1 MMWSKRTSREAGMP
15 LRFPSFSNN
24 SGWHPYDQQ
33 VGVAFFLVGVVGPI
47 LMELYQG
54 EGMLQTGVALLGT
67 CCFVCLLCIPWYMS
81 FCFGWL
87 EALFC
92 VFIILNNGM
101 KNLTV
106 QLTIMG
112 VEQRPH

>member
-1 MMWSKRTSREAGMP
+1 MP

-24 SGWHPYDQQ
+24 SGWHPYHDQQ

-54 EGMLQTGVALLGT
+54 EGDAANWWRNAFDT
-67 CCFVCLLCIPWYMS
+67 CCFVCFYLCIPWYMS
-81 FCFGWL
+81 FCFKWL

-92 VFIILNNGM
+92 VFIISNNEM
-101 KNLTV
+101 KNSTA

-112 VEQRPH
+112 VEQRPR